1 MDDLRQTLLDC
12 HKLLKVIEQRSA
24 FINGCVQAIHSDAL
38 GLGTSHNEPEPALL
52 TSTTSERETNGDC
65 HYLQKSSDP
74 PNLGQPPQEVVD
86 EEDQERQLPWLQHL
100 I

>member
-1 MDDLRQTLLDC
+1 MDVS
-12 HKLLKVIEQRSA
+12 KL
-24 FINGCVQAIHSDAL
+24 FIRDAL

-65 HYLQKSSDP
+65 HYLQEPPDP
-74 PNLGQPPQEVVD
+74 SNLDKPLEEVVD